1 MMKKSGNIPI
11 DIYRK
16 SIFFI
21 YSEWDDVIEELLDNF
36 ELSEDEIHEIT
47 DYPNKLGNFEGLTF
61 TLNNGADIIWISS
74 EIQDRSELTNIVAH
88 EATHA
93 MFRIM
98 DNIGM
103 KRDDNNEEAFAYLN
117 GWIVQQ
123 IIQVLS

>member
-1 MMKKSGNIPI
+1 MKKSGNIPI

-36 ELSEDEIHEIT
+36 ELSEEEIQEIT

-74 EIQDRSELTNIVAH
+74 KIQDHSELINIAAH

-98 DNIGM
+98 DKVDM